1 MSIYALGDSRPDIHP
16 TALVTETAT
25 VIGKVVLKEN
35 SSIWYGATLRGD
47 NEPIEIGVG
56 SNVQEGAVLHT
67 DPGSPLTV
75 GDNVTVGHQAM
86 LHGCTVGDGSLIGIQ
101 AVVLNDAVI
110 GKNCLIGAC
119 ALVTTGS
126 RIPDRS
132 MVLGSPAK
140 VVRELT
146 DEEIAN
152 MHRGIH
158 SYVTRA
164 ATFRKDLKKIG

>member
-1 MSIYALGDSRPDIHP
+1 MAIYALGDDQPQIHES
-16 TALVTETAT
+16 AYVTDEAT
-25 VIGKVVLKEN
+25 LIGKVVLKEK
-35 SSIWYGATLRGD
+35 SSVWPGATLRGD
-47 NEPIEIGVG
+47 NEPIVIGAG

-67 DPGSPLTV
+67 DPGSPLTI

-86 LHGCTVGDGSLIGIQ
+86 LHGCTVGNGSLIGIQ

-119 ALVTTGS
+119 ALVTTGMK
-126 RIPDRS
+126 IPDRS

-140 VVRELT
+140 IVRELS
-146 DEEIAN
+146 DDEIAG

-158 SYVTRA
+158 SYVTRSA
-164 ATFRKDLKKIG
+164 EYKTKLKKIG

>member
-1 MSIYALGDSRPDIHP
+1 MSIYALGDSRPDIHA

-140 VVRELT
+140 VVRELSP
-146 DEEIAN
+146 EQIEGLRQSARHYVEN
-152 MHRGIH
+152 AHRFKAG
-158 SYVTRA
+158 
-164 ATFRKDLKKIG
+164 LKKVS

>member
-1 MSIYALGDSRPDIHP
+1 
-16 TALVTETAT
+16 
-25 VIGKVVLKEN
+25 
-35 SSIWYGATLRGD
+35 
-47 NEPIEIGVG
+47 
-56 SNVQEGAVLHT
+56 
-67 DPGSPLTV
+67 
-75 GDNVTVGHQAM
+75 
-86 LHGCTVGDGSLIGIQ
+86 
-101 AVVLNDAVI
+101 VVLNDAVI

>member
-1 MSIYALGDSRPDIHP
+1 MAIYALGTHCPELH
-16 TALVTETAT
+16 ETAYVTDSAT
-25 VIGKVVLKEN
+25 VVGKVILREN
-35 SSIWYGATLRGD
+35 ASVWFGATLRGD

-67 DPGSPLTV
+67 DPGSPLMV
-75 GDNVTVGHQAM
+75 GRNVTIGHQAM

-101 AVVLNDAVI
+101 AVVLNNAVI

-119 ALVTTGS
+119 ALVTTGTV
-126 RIPDRS
+126 IPDRS

-146 DEEIAN
+146 DEEIAV
-152 MHRGIH
+152 MHRGIQG
-158 SYVTRA
+158 YVTRPRIFE
-164 ATFRKDLKKIG
+164 TI